1 MNTKTTRILSVV
13 LALVLCFGL
22 MATAAFAADK
32 ESTAA
37 PIDLQVYGVGASESM
52 TINVAASLAITE
64 KQAEAAAVAGADA
77 LAEMEFVCTLKDDS
91 GFIAANEELVKTAS
105 ISMSEGAPFERVSS
119 EVKDG
124 AIVVVYKLAK
134 DAVKADAKAEDIK
147 AMFNGMKVFVSGVA
161 EKAEIKETVESHV
174 IATVTL
180 NDKVL
185 AEGETDVLL
194 SDSMPFVDVPS
205 NEYFAPAVLWA
216 LDKKVTNGTTETTF
230 SPYDACTRAQVV
242 TFLWRAAGMP
252 KAEKPVN
259 PFTDV
264 KEGAYYYDAVLWA
277 VEKEVTNGTSAT
289 TFSPDQG
296 CTRGQVVTFL
306 WRFAGEPEV
315 KDVTNPFT
323 DVAEGVYYT
332 PAVLWAVSEE
342 VTNGTSPTT
351 FSPDDVCQRAH
362 VITFLY
368 RDQVGAET
376 AE

>member
-134 DAVKADAKAEDIK
+134 DAVKADAKAEDI
-147 AMFNGMKVFVSGVA
+147 
-161 EKAEIKETVESHV
+161 
-174 IATVTL
+174 
-180 NDKVL
+180 
-185 AEGETDVLL
+185 
-194 SDSMPFVDVPS
+194 
-205 NEYFAPAVLWA
+205 
-216 LDKKVTNGTTETTF
+216 
-230 SPYDACTRAQVV
+230 
-242 TFLWRAAGMP
+242 
-252 KAEKPVN
+252 
-259 PFTDV
+259 
-264 KEGAYYYDAVLWA
+264 
-277 VEKEVTNGTSAT
+277 
-289 TFSPDQG
+289 
-296 CTRGQVVTFL
+296 
-306 WRFAGEPEV
+306 
-315 KDVTNPFT
+315 
-323 DVAEGVYYT
+323 
-332 PAVLWAVSEE
+332 
-342 VTNGTSPTT
+342 
-351 FSPDDVCQRAH
+351 
-362 VITFLY
+362 
-368 RDQVGAET
+368 
-376 AE
+376 

>member
-147 AMFNGMKVFVSGVA
+147 AMFNGMKVSVSGVA

-296 CTRGQVVTFL
+296 CTRGMVVTFL
-306 WRFAGEPEV
+306 WRFEGKPEV
-315 KDVTNPFT
+315 KDVTNPFS